1 MKDNEMSRCPAKYRG
16 KHEVIYWWRQIFVL
30 GQLGCCASLC
40 EGTNTRLEAEM
51 SKVLVVYHSGTGNT
65 KTMAQAV
72 ADGAKQVSGVEA
84 LLKKAGQVTITDL
97 VAADALAFGSPTYFS
112 YMAGA
117 VKAIFDE
124 AYPSRN
130 QIRGKPFA
138 AFASGGGGEVNCV
151 QSIERVAA
159 SCGLH
164 KVCEGVA
171 VGGMPTTEE
180 SQECRKL
187 GATLARAVKK

>member
-1 MKDNEMSRCPAKYRG
+1 MS
-16 KHEVIYWWRQIFVL
+16 E
-30 GQLGCCASLC
+30 
-40 EGTNTRLEAEM
+40 
-51 SKVLVVYHSGTGNT
+51 VLVVYHSGTGNT
-65 KTMAQAV
+65 KAMAEAV
-72 ADGAKQVSGVEA
+72 ADGVIEVSGVGA
-84 LLKKAGQVTITDL
+84 LLKKANEVTIAHL
-97 VAADALAFGSPTYFS
+97 VNADALAFGSPTYFS
-112 YMAGA
+112 YMAGV

-138 AFASGGGGEVNCV
+138 AFASGGGGEVNAV

-171 VGGMPTTEE
+171 VGGTPTE
-180 SQECRKL
+180 QERQDCRKL
-187 GATLARAVKK
+187 GATLATTVKK